1 MSRVVSRREFNLLGL
16 STAFGGAGALLAP
29 SQARAWVPLEFSAEQ
44 PEAQARE
51 LAQWFRTEKLV
62 NLPDDMIAELFRE
75 MSPATYVAFLRL
87 SAQIYREAEFWVRR
101 QERLPQGW
109 TEQPFINHIKYRQ
122 QPRQVYIAWLE
133 GGPDAGQEVIY
144 DENVDKDRI
153 YGHAAG
159 MLGLQAFWLPID
171 SALAKI
177 SSNHSLRDLGPHY
190 LAERF
195 AADTDRWLK
204 AGGDGRPVRV
214 EMVPEAGR
222 RFVTVTWERP
232 RGRPQYYAKKVRMGF
247 DLRKVYVRSVEV
259 WDDNNLMRERIVIDN
274 ALARKMA
281 DKEFSPDNP
290 DYKF

>member
-16 STAFGGAGALLAP
+16 STALGGGVASLAP
-29 SQARAWVPLEFSAEQ
+29 TQARAWVPLEFSSEM
-44 PEAQARE
+44 PDAQARE
-51 LAQWFRTEKLV
+51 LAQWFRTEKLL

-75 MSPATYVAFLRL
+75 MSVSTYSAFLKL
-87 SAQIYREAEFWVRR
+87 SAQIYKEAEFWVRR
-101 QERLPQGW
+101 QERLARGW
-109 TEQPFINHIKYRQ
+109 TEQPFINHVKYRH

-144 DENVDKDRI
+144 DENIDRDRV

-159 MLGLQAFWLPID
+159 MLGLQAFWVPID

-177 SSNHSLRDLGPHY
+177 SSNHSLRDMGPNY

-195 AADTDRWLK
+195 IADSEKWLK
-204 AGGDGRPVRV
+204 AGGDGRPSKV

-232 RGRPQYYAKKVRMGF
+232 KGRPHYYAKRVRLGF

-259 WDDNNLMRERIVIDN
+259 WDDNNQIRERIIIDN
-274 ALARKMA
+274 ALARKLS

>member
-16 STAFGGAGALLAP
+16 STALGGGVASLAP
-29 SQARAWVPLEFSAEQ
+29 TQARAWVPLEFSSEM
-44 PEAQARE
+44 PDAQARE
-51 LAQWFRTEKLV
+51 LAQWFRTEKLL

-75 MSPATYVAFLRL
+75 MSVSTYSAFLKL
-87 SAQIYREAEFWVRR
+87 SAQIYKEAEFWVRR
-101 QERLPQGW
+101 QERLARGW
-109 TEQPFINHIKYRQ
+109 TEQPFINHVKYRH

-144 DENVDKDRI
+144 DENIDRDRV

-159 MLGLQAFWLPID
+159 MLGLQAFWVPID

-177 SSNHSLRDLGPHY
+177 SSNHSLRDMGPHY

-195 AADTDRWLK
+195 IADSEKWLK
-204 AGGDGRPVRV
+204 AGGDGRPSKV

-222 RFVTVTWERP
+222 RFVAVTWERP
-232 RGRPQYYAKKVRMGF
+232 KGRPHYYAKRVRLGF

-259 WDDNNLMRERIVIDN
+259 WDDNNQIRERIIIDN
-274 ALARKMA
+274 ALARKLS